1 MTTLIS
7 HILLD
12 IEGTTCPVSFVS
24 GTLFPYAAREL
35 GPFLERHQQEVK
47 VQELVATIFQ
57 DWQQDPDPIAQQL
70 FHNAAGQEIRGE
82 EEESKDSRSDNVGK
96 HKLIVPYLQ
105 WLISVDLKYTP
116 LKELQGMVWN
126 EGYGRGEL
134 KSTLFD
140 EVADTLQR
148 WHEQGLVLG
157 VYSSGSIA
165 AQKLLYGH
173 SQAGDLRPLFQYWF
187 DTHIGS
193 KHEVDSYRHIC
204 EVMQVN
210 PQQVLFISDCEAELE
225 AEVQS
230 NLQVILSDRDND
242 QPVSNNPNPQKPT
255 TSIAGTP
262 RQVSRLDQIELL
274 TKDATHYQQGKHR

>member
-1 MTTLIS
+1 MTTSIS

-35 GPFLERHQQEVK
+35 GPFLERHQQEDK
-47 VQELVATIFQ
+47 VQELVGTTFQ
-57 DWQQDPDPIAQQL
+57 DWQQDPDPKAQQL
-70 FHNAAGQEIRGE
+70 LDKAAGQELRGE
-82 EEESKDSRSDNVGK
+82 KEENKDSRTANTGK

-105 WLISVDLKYTP
+105 WLISVDRKYTP

-193 KHEVDSYRHIC
+193 KHEADSYRRIC
-204 EVMQVN
+204 EAMQVN
-210 PQQVLFISDCEAELE
+210 PKQVLFISDCEAELQ
-225 AEVQS
+225 AAAQGK
-230 NLQVILSDRDND
+230 LQVILSDRDND
-242 QPVSNNPNPQKPT
+242 QPVSNKPQPQKST
-255 TSIAGTP
+255 TSTAGTP
-262 RQVSRLDQIELL
+262 RYVSKLDQIKL
-274 TKDATHYQQGKHR
+274 H